1 MFALS
6 LEILIGNCYMFTL
19 NIKQAKGL
27 ANGMFASIVDVI
39 INPNTPMKANTDNE
53 QISHN
58 QENEEVQNT
67 VIKDNNDNNL
77 SDIKIERINT
87 NSDQNSCN
95 KNYNELPDINE
106 NNTIKFQRLE
116 DLNINFNPIENND

>member
-1 MFALS
+1 VH
-6 LEILIGNCYMFTL
+6 ETNNNTYQIDTQIVND
-19 NIKQAKGL
+19 NI
-27 ANGMFASIVDVI
+27 NEDNNDVI

-58 QENEEVQNT
+58 QENEEVLNT

-87 NSDQNSCN
+87 NSD
-95 KNYNELPDINE
+95 
-106 NNTIKFQRLE
+106 
-116 DLNINFNPIENND
+116 